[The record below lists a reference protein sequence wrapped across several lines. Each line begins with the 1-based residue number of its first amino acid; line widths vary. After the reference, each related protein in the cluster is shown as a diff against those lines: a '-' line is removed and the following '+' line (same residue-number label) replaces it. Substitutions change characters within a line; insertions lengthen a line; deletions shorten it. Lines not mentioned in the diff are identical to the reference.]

1 MRGAVVLCDGE
12 RVRWTTVLHAR
23 KIAARTGGARDGG
36 APTAVPPF
44 PITTSRKPHP
54 MTVRNGREL
63 LAIPGPTTV
72 PDEVLSAMH
81 RPAVDLYSGEI
92 IQVTM
97 SCISDLKKVIRT
109 KSEPFLYA
117 ANGHGAWEA
126 ALVNCLSRGD
136 RVLALQSGMFG
147 GAWAE
152 MASVLGLEVELF
164 AAQPR
169 RAIDPDSVRE
179 RLRADREG
187 RIKAILAVQIDTAAG
202 IVNDIPAIRQAVT
215 DAGHPALV
223 MVDTIAS
230 LACMPFEMD
239 AWDIDVTVAG
249 SQKGLMSPPGL
260 AFVAAGERARAA
272 HRRADLVTRYW
283 DWSFREGDEHY
294 QKYCGTAPEHL
305 MFGLRRALDMLLDEG
320 LERVFHRHALLADAT
335 RAAVR
340 RWAEGGALGF
350 NVLEPSERSNS
361 VTTLRFDEYDPQ
373 RVLDFCLE
381 HCGVVLGIG
390 IGPELSG
397 RAIRIAHMGHVNAPM
412 TLGVLGTFESALLAL
427 GIPHGKG
434 GVAEAAASL
443 GAALAGGSAVQARKV
458 A

>member
-1 MRGAVVLCDGE
+1 
-12 RVRWTTVLHAR
+12 
-23 KIAARTGGARDGG
+23 
-36 APTAVPPF
+36 
-44 PITTSRKPHP
+44 
-54 MTVRNGREL
+54 MTVRSGREF

-97 SCISDLKKVIRT
+97 DCISDLKKIIRT
-109 KSEPFLYA
+109 GSEPFLYA

-152 MASVLGLEVELF
+152 MAEVLGLEVELL
-164 AAQPR
+164 AAAPR
-169 RAIDPDSVRE
+169 RAIDPDALGD
-179 RLRADREG
+179 RLRADRAG
-187 RIKAILAVQIDTAAG
+187 RIKAVLAVQIDTAAG

-215 DAGHPALV
+215 EAGHPALV

-239 AWDIDVTVAG
+239 AWDVDVTVAG
-249 SQKGLMSPPGL
+249 SQKGLMTPPGL
-260 AFVAAGERARAA
+260 AFVAAGERARTA

-283 DWSFREGDEHY
+283 DWSFRAGDEHY
-294 QKYCGTAPEHL
+294 MKYCGTAPEHL
-305 MFGLRRALDMLLDEG
+305 MFGLRRALDMLLEEG
-320 LERVFHRHALLADAT
+320 LENVFRRHALLAEAA
-335 RAAVR
+335 RAAVG
-340 RWAEGGALGF
+340 RWSEGGAFGF
-350 NVLEPSERSNS
+350 NALEPSERSNS
-361 VTTLRFDEYDPQ
+361 VTTLRFGEHDPQ
-373 RVLDFCLE
+373 RLLDFCRE
-381 HCGVVLGIG
+381 RCGVVLGIG

-397 RAIRIAHMGHVNAPM
+397 RAIRIAHMGHVNAP
-412 TLGVLGTFESALLAL
+412 TLLGVLGTFETALTAL
-427 GIPHGKG
+427 GIPHGRN

-443 GAALAGGSAVQARKV
+443 GAALAAESATPARKV

>member
-1 MRGAVVLCDGE
+1 
-12 RVRWTTVLHAR
+12 
-23 KIAARTGGARDGG
+23 
-36 APTAVPPF
+36 
-44 PITTSRKPHP
+44 
-54 MTVRNGREL
+54 MTVRNGREF

-97 SCISDLKKVIRT
+97 SCISDLKKIIRT
-109 KSEPFLYA
+109 RSEPFLYA

-136 RVLALQSGMFG
+136 RVLALESGMFG

-152 MASVLGLEVELF
+152 MAGVLGLEVELL
-164 AAQPR
+164 AARPR
-169 RAIDPDSVRE
+169 RAIEPEAVGE

-187 RIKAILAVQIDTAAG
+187 RIKAVLAVQIDTAAG
-202 IVNDIPAIRQAVT
+202 IVNDVPAIRRAVT

-223 MVDTIAS
+223 MVDAVAS
-230 LACMPFEMD
+230 LGCMPFEMD
-239 AWDIDVTVAG
+239 AWGVDVTVAG
-249 SQKGLMSPPGL
+249 SQKGLMTPPGL

-305 MFGLRRALDMLLDEG
+305 MFGLRRALDMLLEEG
-320 LERVFHRHALLADAT
+320 LENVFRRHALLADAA
-335 RAAVR
+335 RAAVE
-340 RWAEGGALGF
+340 RWSEGGAFGF
-350 NVLEPSERSNS
+350 NALEPSERSDS
-361 VTTLRFDEYDPQ
+361 VTTLRFGEHDPQ
-373 RVLDFCLE
+373 PLLDFCRDR
-381 HCGVVLGIG
+381 CGVVFGIG

-412 TLGVLGTFESALLAL
+412 LLGVLGTFETALTAL
-427 GIPHGKG
+427 GIPHGG
-434 GVAEAAASL
+434 RSGVAEAAASL
-443 GAALAGGSAVQARKV
+443 GASLAGGPTAHASRAA
-458 A
+458 

>member
-1 MRGAVVLCDGE
+1 
-12 RVRWTTVLHAR
+12 
-23 KIAARTGGARDGG
+23 
-36 APTAVPPF
+36 
-44 PITTSRKPHP
+44 
-54 MTVRNGREL
+54 MTVHNGREF

-72 PDEVLSAMH
+72 PDEVLAAMH

-92 IQVTM
+92 IGVTM
-97 SCISDLKKVIRT
+97 SCISDLKKIIRT
-109 KSEPFLYA
+109 EHEPFVYA

-152 MASVLGLEVELF
+152 MAGVLGLDVELLS
-164 AAQPR
+164 ARPG
-169 RAIDPDSVRE
+169 RAIDPNAVAD

-187 RIKAILAVQIDTAAG
+187 RIRAVLAVQIDTAAG
-202 IVNDIPAIRQAVT
+202 IVNDIPAIRQALT
-215 DAGHPALV
+215 DANHPALL

-239 AWDIDVTVAG
+239 AWDVDVTVAG
-249 SQKGLMSPPGL
+249 SQKGLMTPPGL

-272 HRRADLVTRYW
+272 HRHADLVTRYW
-283 DWSFREGDEHY
+283 DWSFRDGDEHY

-305 MFGLRRALDMLLDEG
+305 MFGLRRALDMLLEEG
-320 LERVFHRHALLADAT
+320 LEHVFRRHALLAEAT
-335 RAAVR
+335 RAAVGC
-340 RWAEGGALGF
+340 WAEGGALSF
-350 NVLEPSERSNS
+350 NVVEPAERSDS
-361 VTTLRFDEYDPQ
+361 VTTIRIDGHDPQ
-373 RVLDFCLE
+373 RLLDFCRRE
-381 HCGVVLGIG
+381 CGVVLGIG

-412 TLGVLGTFESALLAL
+412 TLGVLGVVETGLAALR
-427 GIPHGKG
+427 IPHGSG
-434 GVAEAAASL
+434 GVSAAVASL
-443 GAALAGGSAVQARKV
+443 GAALSAGRAAEVRKV

>member
-1 MRGAVVLCDGE
+1 LY
-12 RVRWTTVLHAR
+12 
-23 KIAARTGGARDGG
+23 
-36 APTAVPPF
+36 F
-44 PITTSRKPHP
+44 
-54 MTVRNGREL
+54 MTVRSGREF

-81 RPAVDLYSGEI
+81 RPAVDLYSGEVI
-92 IQVTM
+92 NVTM
-97 SCISDLKKVIRT
+97 SCIEDLKKIIRT
-109 KSEPFLYA
+109 ETEPFMYA

-152 MASVLGLEVELF
+152 MATVLGLDVELLC
-164 AAQPR
+164 AAPR
-169 RAIDPDSVRE
+169 RAIDPDAVRD
-179 RLRADREG
+179 RLRADPG
-187 RIKAILAVQIDTAAG
+187 ARIKAVLAIQVDTAAG
-202 IVNDIPAIRQAVT
+202 IVNDIRAIRQAVA
-215 DAGHPALV
+215 DAGHPALF

-230 LACMPFEMD
+230 LACMPYEMD
-239 AWDIDVTVAG
+239 GWDIDVTVAG
-249 SQKGLMSPPGL
+249 SQKGLMTPPGL
-260 AFVAAGERARAA
+260 AFVAAGARARAA
-272 HRRADLVTRYW
+272 HRRANLVTRYW

-305 MFGLRRALDMLLDEG
+305 MFGLRRALDMLLAEG
-320 LERVFHRHALLADAT
+320 LEQVFHRHALLADAT
-335 RAAVR
+335 RVAVA
-340 RWAEGGALGF
+340 RWSQGGAFGF
-350 NVLEPSERSNS
+350 NALEPSERSDS
-361 VTTLRFDEYDPQ
+361 VTTLRFEGHDPRQ
-373 RVLDFCLE
+373 VLDFCRE
-381 HCGVVLGIG
+381 QCGVVLGIG

-412 TLGVLGTFESALLAL
+412 TLGILGTFETALTAL

-443 GAALAGGSAVQARKV
+443 GAALAGASAAPARKV

>member
-1 MRGAVVLCDGE
+1 M
-12 RVRWTTVLHAR
+12 
-23 KIAARTGGARDGG
+23 
-36 APTAVPPF
+36 
-44 PITTSRKPHP
+44 
-54 MTVRNGREL
+54 
-63 LAIPGPTTV
+63 
-72 PDEVLSAMH
+72 
-81 RPAVDLYSGEI
+81 
-92 IQVTM
+92 
-97 SCISDLKKVIRT
+97 
-109 KSEPFLYA
+109 
-117 ANGHGAWEA
+117 
-126 ALVNCLSRGD
+126 
-136 RVLALQSGMFG
+136 LALQSGMFG

-152 MASVLGLEVELF
+152 MAAVLGLEVELL

-294 QKYCGTAPEHL
+294 QNTA
-305 MFGLRRALDMLLDEG
+305 
-320 LERVFHRHALLADAT
+320 
-335 RAAVR
+335 
-340 RWAEGGALGF
+340 
-350 NVLEPSERSNS
+350 EPPPN
-361 VTTLRFDEYDPQ
+361 T
-373 RVLDFCLE
+373 
-381 HCGVVLGIG
+381 
-390 IGPELSG
+390 
-397 RAIRIAHMGHVNAPM
+397 
-412 TLGVLGTFESALLAL
+412 
-427 GIPHGKG
+427 
-434 GVAEAAASL
+434 
-443 GAALAGGSAVQARKV
+443 
-458 A
+458 